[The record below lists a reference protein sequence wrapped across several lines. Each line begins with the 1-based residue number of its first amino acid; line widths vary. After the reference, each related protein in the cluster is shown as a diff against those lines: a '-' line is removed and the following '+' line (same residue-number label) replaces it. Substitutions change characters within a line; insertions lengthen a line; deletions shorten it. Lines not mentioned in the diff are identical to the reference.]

1 MKKWSVKKKLLVMI
15 STIIIFFILLAVF
28 LLSRLSAATS
38 ELQFLYEKDYK
49 AASILG
55 QIDGLLTRIDIN
67 TLRMIA
73 IGDPTS
79 IALWKKQNTD
89 NFTSVESQ
97 LDDLKLII
105 DSSMASSY
113 ANLISSY
120 TLMRKGMEHQVA
132 AIEKGDAVGARGI
145 NKEEV
150 KPYADTT
157 FHELVTL
164 KKYQDDLASEKVT
177 NQKNI
182 AATTSMISFFAV
194 VFVAVASIL
203 LGVMLLRSLLQQ
215 LGGEPLEAM
224 REVNLMAKGDLSQR
238 IQLKYKNQMSLL
250 AQLKEMQSSLSALV
264 TNVRGNAESLA
275 TASMQISQGN
285 HDLSQR
291 TEEQASALQQT
302 SATMEQLG
310 VTVSSNA
317 ENARQANHLASGASE
332 LATKGGQIVDR
343 VISTMKGINSSS
355 KKISDII
362 NMIDSIAFQTNIL
375 ALNAAV
381 EAARA
386 GEQGRG
392 FAVVASEVRNLA
404 QRSANAAK
412 EISMLITDSVGQVEQ
427 GSLLV
432 DETGETMVQ
441 IISAIQQV
449 TNIVSEISISSMEQS
464 SGVKQVGQ
472 AITQIDTVTQRNAA
486 LVEESA
492 AAAENLRIQAH
503 KLVQTVAVFQVL

>member
-1 MKKWSVKKKLLVMI
+1 MKKWSVKKKLIVMI
-15 STIIIFFILLAVF
+15 STIILFFVLLAVF
-28 LLSRLSAATS
+28 LLSRLSAATA
-38 ELQFLYEKDYK
+38 ELQILYEKDYN
-49 AASILG
+49 AASIIG
-55 QIDGLLTRIDIN
+55 QVDGLLTRIDIN

-73 IGDPTS
+73 IGDPAS
-79 IALWKKQNTD
+79 IAIWKKQNTD
-89 NFTSVESQ
+89 NFTGVEN
-97 LDDLKLII
+97 LLIELKPIV
-105 DSSMASSY
+105 DSSMRSSY
-113 ANLISSY
+113 DSLISSY
-120 TLMRKGMEHQVA
+120 AMMRKGMEHQVVS
-132 AIEKGDAVGARGI
+132 IEKGDLAGARAI

-164 KKYQDDLASEKVT
+164 KTSQDKLASEKVS
-177 NQKNI
+177 NQKNTA
-182 AATTSMISFFAV
+182 AATKMISFV
-194 VFVAVASIL
+194 TVALVAMVSIM
-203 LGVMLLRSLLQQ
+203 LGGLLLRSLLQQ

-224 REVNLMAKGDLSQR
+224 REVNLMAKGDLSHH
-238 IQLKYKNQMSLL
+238 IELKYQNQMSLL
-250 AQLKEMQSSLSALV
+250 AQLKDMQSSLSALV
-264 TNVRGNAESLA
+264 TNVRSNAENLA

-285 HDLSQR
+285 QDLSQR

-302 SATMEQLG
+302 SATMEELG
-310 VTVSSNA
+310 VTVSNNA
-317 ENARQANHLASGASE
+317 ENARQANYLASGASE

-343 VISTMKGINSSS
+343 VIATMKGINHSS

-381 EAARA
+381 ESARA

-412 EISMLITDSVGQVEQ
+412 EINALITDSVVQVEQ

-449 TNIVSEISISSMEQS
+449 TNIVSEISISSVEQS

-492 AAAENLRIQAH
+492 AAADNLKNQAH
-503 KLVQTVAVFQVL
+503 KLVETVALF

>member
-1 MKKWSVKKKLLVMI
+1 MDSEKKLLVMI

-38 ELQFLYEKDYK
+38 ELQVLYEKDYK
-49 AASILG
+49 AASIIG

-73 IGDPTS
+73 IGDPAS
-79 IALWKKQNTD
+79 IAQWKKQNTD
-89 NFTSVESQ
+89 NFTFVES
-97 LDDLKLII
+97 LLSELKPVI
-105 DSSMASSY
+105 DSSMTTSY
-113 ANLISSY
+113 DSLIASY
-120 TLMRKGMEHQVA
+120 TLMRKGMEHQVE
-132 AIEKGDAVGARGI
+132 AIEKGDLNGAKGI
-145 NKEEV
+145 NKAEV

-164 KKYQDDLASEKVT
+164 KKDQDDLASEKVT
-177 NQKNI
+177 SQKHI
-182 AATTSMISFFAV
+182 SATTSLLSFFAV
-194 VFVAVASIL
+194 AFVAAASVL
-203 LGVMLLRSLLQQ
+203 LGVLILRSLLQQ

-224 REVNLMAKGDLSQR
+224 REVNLMAQGDLSHN
-238 IQLKYKNQMSLL
+238 IHLKYQNQMSLL
-250 AQLKEMQSSLSALV
+250 AQLKGMQSSLSTLV

-275 TASMQISQGN
+275 SASTQISQGN
-285 HDLSQR
+285 QDLSQR
-291 TEEQASALQQT
+291 TEEQASALQET

-310 VTVSSNA
+310 VTVSNNA
-317 ENARQANHLASGASE
+317 EYARQANHLASGASE

-343 VISTMKGINSSS
+343 VISTMKGINNSS

-412 EISMLITDSVGQVEQ
+412 EISALITDSVDQVEK
-427 GSLLV
+427 GSSLV

-441 IISAIQQV
+441 IIAAIQQV
-449 TNIVSEISISSMEQS
+449 THIVSEISISSVEQS

-472 AITQIDTVTQRNAA
+472 AINQIDTVTQRNAA

-492 AAAENLRIQAH
+492 AAAENLKKQAQ
-503 KLVQTVAVFQVL
+503 KLVQTVAVFQVI